1 MQISVLILIKK
12 FETFFKIN
20 QKYLSR
26 INEFTSPLNAFE
38 KAYNINGTANLVSH
52 KQICQQPG
60 CLYIQCFVTFVCVI
74 FKVFTWKYGRYEK
87 KNC

>member
-1 MQISVLILIKK
+1 MQISVLILIIN

-38 KAYNINGTANLVSH
+38 KAYNIKRDSKSGFAQTNLSTTRLFVYTVFRNL
-52 KQICQQPG
+52 
-60 CLYIQCFVTFVCVI
+60 CLCNLQSVYMEIWTL
-74 FKVFTWKYGRYEK
+74 
-87 KNC
+87 